1 MQYSD
6 YTKSDTSSNKSD
18 YEPPQTN
25 SSLSCSSET
34 DSYDDPFQSI
44 TQIDCDVIDLDNRQI
59 F

>member
-6 YTKSDTSSNKSD
+6 YTKSDTTSNQSD

-25 SSLSCSSET
+25 ASLSCSSET
-34 DSYDDPFQSI
+34 DSCDDPFHSI